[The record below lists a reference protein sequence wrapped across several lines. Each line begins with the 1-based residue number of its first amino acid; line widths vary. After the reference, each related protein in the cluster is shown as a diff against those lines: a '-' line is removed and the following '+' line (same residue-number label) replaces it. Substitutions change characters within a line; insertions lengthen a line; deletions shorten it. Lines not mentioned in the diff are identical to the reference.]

1 MLEQMNKG
9 VHLSNQHDEDAKL
22 LESLGYKQ
30 EFSRRWSGFSNFAIS
45 FSIISVLSGCFTTFG
60 QAWNNGGPVAI
71 SIGWPIISI
80 FILLIAFAM
89 AELVSA
95 MPTAGGIFYWA
106 FALGKPVHGWITG
119 WLNLVGLVAVIAGVD
134 YGFATFFTTTM
145 SLFNDW
151 WNPTNL
157 TLVFMVF
164 VVTVLLHI
172 LMNIY
177 GAKIIHL
184 LQNINVYWHVFGVAA
199 ILAILI
205 FLPKSHQTAE
215 WVFTTRNNNSGFS
228 ESMYWFYVLPLGF
241 LLTQY
246 TITGFDASAH
256 VSEETGGAS
265 KAAAKGMWQSV
276 AFSAVGGWL
285 LLLSFL
291 FAATDV
297 EALNKAG
304 GFAPAIFESALSS
317 GWAQILMII
326 TCVGQFFCGMSCVT
340 AASRMLFAF
349 SRDRAVP
356 GHKYWTK
363 LDANRNPSHAA
374 FGVGFFATVLTL
386 PALWAPKGTVVPI
399 AFFAVT
405 SVTVLGLFLSFM
417 IPIWLRYKQGEHFKA
432 GSWNLGNHYKWIN
445 PIAVVEIIF
454 ISIVLCLP
462 TTPAGVPGNENFT
475 WLAVQYAPIALVL
488 VIGGAMIWW
497 KMSAHKWFKAPEHK
511 ARIVD

>member
-1 MLEQMNKG
+1 M
-9 VHLSNQHDEDAKL
+9 SNTHDEDAKL

-30 EFSRRWSGFSNFAIS
+30 EFNRRWSGFSNFAIS
-45 FSIISVLSGCFTTFG
+45 FSIISILSGCFTTFG

-71 SIGWPIISI
+71 SIGWPIISL
-80 FILLIAFAM
+80 FIIIISLCM

-119 WLNLVGLVAVIAGVD
+119 WLNLVGLIAVIAGVD

-145 SLFNDW
+145 NLFNSW
-151 WNPTNL
+151 WNPANL
-157 TLVFMVF
+157 KLVF
-164 VVTVLLHI
+164 VVFAVTVLIHI

-177 GAKIIHL
+177 GAKIIHS

-199 ILAILI
+199 ILAILV
-205 FLPKSHQTAE
+205 FLPKKHQSVN
-215 WVFTTRNNNSGFS
+215 WVFTTQINNSGFS
-228 ESMYWFYVLPLGF
+228 SGMYWWYVLPLGF

-256 VSEETGGAS
+256 VSEETGSAS

-276 AFSAVGGWL
+276 AYSAIGGWL

-297 EALNKAG
+297 EGLNKAG
-304 GFAPAIFESALSS
+304 GFAPAIFQSALSA
-317 GWAQILMII
+317 GWAQILLII

-356 GHKYWTK
+356 GHQYWTR
-363 LDANRNPSHAA
+363 LDSNRNPSHAA
-374 FGVGFFATVLTL
+374 FGVGFFALVLTL
-386 PALWAPKGTVVPI
+386 PALWAPKGTVVPV

-405 SVTVLGLFLSFM
+405 SITVLGLFLAFM
-417 IPIWLRYKQGEHFKA
+417 IPIYLRWKQGDKFKA
-432 GSWNLGNHYKWIN
+432 GSWNIGKHYKWMA
-445 PIAVVEIIF
+445 PVAVLEIIY

-462 TTPAGVPGNENFT
+462 TTPAGVPGNKSFT
-475 WLAVQYAPIALVL
+475 WLSVNYAPIALLL
-488 VIGGAMIWW
+488 VIGSVSIWW
-497 KMSAHKWFKAPEHK
+497 SVSAKNWFKAPEHK
-511 ARIVD
+511 ARLVD